1 MRHVICVFAEE
12 FYKHLNIS
20 SNAELDHILKCLA
33 EDKVEEEEN
42 IDVQKLCE
50 NINFNEEILETT
62 PTLDLIPLS
71 DITLGDELNLSNI
84 IDDND
89 MNNILT
95 SNLNMPTFD
104 LNFDIDELL
113 YQPTDLSTQEVNQ
126 YMNNFL
132 EQVMKESK

>member
-1 MRHVICVFAEE
+1 M
-12 FYKHLNIS
+12 
-20 SNAELDHILKCLA
+20 KCLA
-33 EDKVEEEEN
+33 EDKIDEEEEN